1 MKEKKSGAWVP
12 VALGLAAAGVYH
24 LVRGTGAFNK
34 VRFAKQHNAI
44 EKYVQTHFPGATYAP
59 IQAYDD
65 GWITVINTPGGSRI
79 TLYVTRTEDGTYLF
93 RENQD

>member
-24 LVRGTGAFNK
+24 FVRGTGAFNR

-44 EKYVQTHFPGATYAP
+44 EKYIEAHFPGATYAP
-59 IQAYDD
+59 IQSCEH
-65 GWITVINTPGGSRI
+65 GWITVISTAGGSRI
-79 TLYVTRTEDGTYLF
+79 TLYITKTDDGTYLF
-93 RENQD
+93 RESRD